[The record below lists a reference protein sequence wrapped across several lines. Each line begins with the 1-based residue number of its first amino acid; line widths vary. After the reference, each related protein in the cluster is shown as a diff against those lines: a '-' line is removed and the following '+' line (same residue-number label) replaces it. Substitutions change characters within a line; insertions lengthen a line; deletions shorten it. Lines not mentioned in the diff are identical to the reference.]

1 MWPRQWR
8 PHDRPGARR
17 RAPRTAWGRRSVHPI
32 LRRRSPPT
40 RAEPPSCALLLG
52 GGLLGRCL
60 LRGGGRLVLALEHLV
75 EASLGGFFVDVERE
89 RELGHEDLTG
99 PGQHALLAGR
109 ETLVGLADREITHH
123 LGDLIDVTALQLL

>member
-40 RAEPPSCALLLG
+40 PAERPSCALLLG

-60 LRGGGRLVLALEHLV
+60 LRGGRRLVLGFEHLV

-89 RELGHEDLTG
+89 GELGHEDLAG
-99 PGQHALLAGR
+99 ARQHALLACR
-109 ETLVGLADREITHH
+109 QSL
-123 LGDLIDVTALQLL
+123 